1 MFLELVDR
9 HLSVIDSDEIDELSV
24 VLNINVTLL
33 NFSLKVQ
40 DVLLLARLA
49 LPEGS

>member
-1 MFLELVDR
+1 
-9 HLSVIDSDEIDELSV
+9 VIDSDEIDELSV